1 MDVKVDFYGCM
12 QLEVSSL
19 SREWRR
25 GCIRYLKIYQENAT
39 SVAPKGLDFDVMMS
53 VMSLLPAAVG
63 KFSLTN
69 DVLVNSI

>member
-19 SREWRR
+19 SLESGVLR
-25 GCIRYLKIYQENAT
+25 YQENAT